1 VKFTRDTQRGAWLLD
16 RVGGWG
22 RVGGVAGTGFEAY
35 ARILHPIHAWR
46 YGDAVDEWG
55 VPRIEEE
62 AQWGWEQVA
71 ERNGRVMHP
80 LVQWRRLTDDETA
93 LSFADGWEVSQTE
106 EGRLEP
112 GLLAALTT
120 HLSDATSTPD
130 DVTAGVWNGWGELH
144 DGASRYAVLGVG
156 ADAAE
161 VERERARLEAEARES
176 VSPEVRDAARHG
188 PWLEWPGR
196 EFLLFE
202 TSLAEFSDPAWI
214 RGAGLG
220 ATSVDDGVAPQL
232 LWPADRAWVVAS
244 EIDWDSTI
252 VAGRR
257 ELIAAVLADPAFEAF
272 EVDERADLTWDGD
285 ALNPPRRE
293 P

>member
-144 DGASRYAVLGVG
+144 DGASRSGVG
-156 ADAAE
+156 LPRGARRCAPWPVARVAGPRIFALRDEPRRVQRPGMDTRGWSRRDERRRRGRAAAALARRPR
-161 VERERARLEAEARES
+161 VGGRER
-176 VSPEVRDAARHG
+176 D
-188 PWLEWPGR
+188 
-196 EFLLFE
+196 
-202 TSLAEFSDPAWI
+202 
-214 RGAGLG
+214 
-220 ATSVDDGVAPQL
+220 
-232 LWPADRAWVVAS
+232 
-244 EIDWDSTI
+244 
-252 VAGRR
+252 
-257 ELIAAVLADPAFEAF
+257 
-272 EVDERADLTWDGD
+272 
-285 ALNPPRRE
+285 
-293 P
+293 